1 MEMNWAMFL
10 GANDAN
16 MATFK
21 LPILCKKQ
29 AQHWTVAS
37 IMYSSVVSTMLLTS
51 GCNYSTVWWLL
62 Q

>member
-29 AQHWTVAS
+29 AQH
-37 IMYSSVVSTMLLTS
+37 
-51 GCNYSTVWWLL
+51 
-62 Q
+62 